1 MAVVIKN
8 KSANITVKSVSGV
21 FTSAPGSLVTLNNLG
36 AVVGSAVRLDG
47 MIDVVEGTPANN
59 STLVYN
65 SSDDKYYVQALTLDG
80 GSF

>member
-21 FTSAPGSLVTLNNLG
+21 FTAAPGSSVTLNNLG
-36 AVVGSAVRLDG
+36 AAIGSSVRLDS

-59 STLVYN
+59 FTLVYS